1 MSVLRREG
9 WMLLCLSGLVSSA
22 RSVGSAAD
30 PELLSWW
37 DPSLRLRRG
46 LSEKGPIPKAQE
58 GLSEEGCS
66 APGACLPAALC
77 SRPPVMRHAHRG
89 QAEGSPQA
97 WPQGF
102 G

>member
-1 MSVLRREG
+1 M
-9 WMLLCLSGLVSSA
+9 
-22 RSVGSAAD
+22 VGPIPKAQ
-30 PELLSWW
+30 E
-37 DPSLRLRRG
+37 G
-46 LSEKGPIPKAQE
+46 LSEEGPIPKAQE

-77 SRPPVMRHAHRG
+77 SPSPPVMHHAHRG
-89 QAEGSPQA
+89 QAKGSPQA